1 MDNLIFMSLK
11 DNQDMQNVQIEVHK
25 CFDSYLGKINIV
37 KNKDTPNATSS
48 SLSNTPKLVII
59 LDISGSMGNQVTR
72 FVQKIIPQVTKTIYG
87 SSVSNTVTLITFES
101 QGCVSVYESD
111 FMDISQLSNI
121 YASGCTY
128 MAQAVDKFFE
138 MIENKKYPNKIF
150 RILTLSDGEL
160 HDQDATMKSA
170 DKLKLLLQKENIVV
184 NSQSLRL
191 FTSSSQPDT
200 RGLSSMLQL
209 STTGKQMLLDIDC
222 NFSSDEL
229 IVKIISDLFVNDGLG
244 DSLILKSKLPENC
257 LQEEPWLPSTNSIYL
272 FPGVNSFWINL
283 KSPKDDI
290 CKEIENNFV
299 VSLKDGKE
307 QKIKC
312 VLNDDI
318 SEKNYQELIKDKI
331 DFYFKQLKVFKI
343 VNTEESL
350 AKMDKIISFF
360 NNLEE
365 GVFAQNCQPKSASE
379 FKLYERTQI
388 LKNIIKRRQTSL
400 TNKMREIRND
410 DKINQL
416 NSKQQAEYLREI
428 NINEKSAKGLAK
440 RAVAEGME
448 FDDVVRKEVVEIVNH
463 IKELDNI
470 DDSKLTPS
478 FYSTCNTL
486 DGIKAVCSF
495 YQDAIKDNI
504 FEEVTANDI
513 LKIINIVGVAGN
525 STIGNF
531 PDPMT
536 YRIKTLYP
544 GTFISL
550 SDILTTYELAG
561 GQNLKEIGT
570 NNEINIC
577 IPYFEDENIQ
587 KFLMKYSPKLLEY
600 SASVT
605 MRRIL
610 ADIPYTS
617 EYLILA
623 GLWGMVPM
631 LLKDKK
637 EINIKI
643 FTQLV
648 KTYMIAAGE
657 HFAYVLGLLDEQKE
671 MDKDGLSIYIANN
684 GCTNMISPMVMYL
697 QKNKGKEAE
706 EMIKRIVRAVFQF
719 EINQYTKKNIR
730 AQKTDDPESYIKSVL
745 IDLLKIDL
753 EKDKTKVPE
762 LFQEIPKDPVF
773 SDKYDIN
780 EDKYNEI
787 MNKIWWADYIIITPL
802 FLKASLAED
811 PVAEF
816 KKIEM
821 DNITEDIMKERLGIN
836 FSSKLF
842 KLYCIVQAY
851 LQHEQAQRADT
862 KLKKMKIIDLGIQE
876 NADKYVK
883 DFIKNIF
890 KEKYEND
897 LKQRAKD
904 EKKIIAEELAQKIVN
919 AENLQE
925 FNDLLTNGIKKG
937 IIEYKLEDHASLGFD
952 DIIKGLGDKEKEVKF
967 RKEKIYILLTGK
979 DDNEKQIWNEKN
991 KIKNLKN
998 YYPLK
1003 NVLNNEEWNNLI
1015 KTMKK
1020 RGIHI
1025 YRDQPNRQGHKNGH
1039 ESYWARGY
1047 NSIQE
1052 MMDCI
1057 SKEDYEQYVSEHQNC
1072 CGFYQGEYTVMRR
1085 CDKGMGVARRKKYG

>member
-1 MDNLIFMSLK
+1 MNLKNS
-11 DNQDMQNVQIEVHK
+11 QDIQNVKIEVHK
-25 CFDSYLGKINIV
+25 CFDSYFGKINIA
-37 KNKDTPNATSS
+37 KNKDTPNSTSTS
-48 SLSNTPKLVII
+48 AENAPKLVII
-59 LDISGSMGNQVTR
+59 LDISGSMGSQVTR
-72 FVQKIIPQVTKTIYG
+72 FVQRIIPQVVKTIYG
-87 SSVSNTVTLITFES
+87 SNASNTITLITFES
-101 QGCVSVYESD
+101 EGYVNVYESD
-111 FMDISQLSNI
+111 FIGLSELKNI
-121 YASGCTY
+121 YANGCTY
-128 MAQAVDKFFE
+128 MAQAVDKFSE
-138 MIENKKYPNKIF
+138 MIESKRYPNKIF

-160 HDQDATMKSA
+160 HDQNDTMKSA
-170 DKLKLLLQKENIVV
+170 DKLKQLLQKENIVV

-222 NFSSDEL
+222 SSSSDEI
-229 IVKIISDLFVNDGLG
+229 IVKTISDLFVNDGLG
-244 DSLILKSKLPENC
+244 DFLILKSKLNENC

-272 FPGVNSFWINL
+272 FSGINLLWINL

-299 VSLKDGKE
+299 ICRKNKE
-307 QKIKC
+307 ELKIKC

-331 DFYFKQLKVFKI
+331 DFYFKQLKVCKI

-350 AKMDKIISFF
+350 SKMDKIIAFF

-365 GVFAQNCQPKSASE
+365 GLFAQNSQPKSATE

-388 LKNIIKRRQTSL
+388 LKNIIKRRQSSL

-440 RAVAEGME
+440 RAVAGNMD
-448 FDDVVRKEVVEIVNH
+448 FDDVVRKEVVELVNH

-470 DDSKLTPS
+470 DESNLTPS

-495 YQDAIKDNI
+495 YHEAIKDNI

-525 STIGNF
+525 STIGNY

-536 YRIKTLYP
+536 FRIKAIYP

-550 SDILTTYELAG
+550 SDILTTYELTG
-561 GQNLKEIGT
+561 GENLKEIGT
-570 NNEINIC
+570 DNKINIC

-587 KFLMKYSPKLLEY
+587 KFLKKYSPKLLEY

-610 ADIPYTS
+610 ADIQYTN

-643 FTQLV
+643 FTKLV
-648 KTYMIAAGE
+648 KTYMIAAGD

-706 EMIKRIVRAVFQF
+706 EIIKRIVRAVFQF
-719 EINQYTKKNIR
+719 EISQYAKKNIR
-730 AQKTDDPESYIKSVL
+730 AQKTDDPDSYIKTVL
-745 IDLLKIDL
+745 IDLLKIDV

-762 LFQEIPKDPVF
+762 LFQEIPKDPIF
-773 SDKYDIN
+773 SDKYEIN
-780 EDKYNEI
+780 VVKFNEI

-811 PVAEF
+811 PVTEF

-821 DNITEDIMKERLGIN
+821 DNITEDIKKERLGIN
-836 FSSKLF
+836 FSSQLF
-842 KLYCIVQAY
+842 KLYCIVQSF
-851 LQHEQAQRADT
+851 LQHEQVQRSDT
-862 KLKKMKIIDLGIQE
+862 KLKKMKILDLGFQE
-876 NADKYVK
+876 NAEKYVK
-883 DFIKNIF
+883 DYIKSIF
-890 KEKYEND
+890 KEKYEEE
-897 LKQRAKD
+897 LKQRAKE
-904 EKKIIAEELAQKIVN
+904 EKRIIAEELAKKIVD
-919 AENLQE
+919 AENISD
-925 FNDLLTNGIKKG
+925 FNNLLANGIKKG

-952 DIIKGLGDKEKEVKF
+952 DVIKGLSDKDKDIKF

-991 KIKNLKN
+991 KIKSIKN

-1003 NVLNNEEWNNLI
+1003 NVLNTQEWGDLI
-1015 KTMKK
+1015 RTMKK

-1025 YRDQPNRQGHKNGH
+1025 YRSQPNRQGHENGH

-1052 MMDCI
+1052 MMLAI
-1057 SKEDYEQYVSEHQNC
+1057 SEEEYDKYVSEHQNC
-1072 CGFYQGEYTVMRR
+1072 CGFYNGKYVVMRR
-1085 CDKGMGVARRKKYG
+1085 CEKGMGVTQRRKIKY